1 MVSSSRGYHLV
12 QVVDVMVDVR
22 QMAFRKARKNQTQ
35 PSGILS
41 GALGKKSSED
51 LTYKMETMGCQMNI
65 ADSERMEGQL
75 QALGIRPLLP
85 EEEGKIKPNLVV
97 LNTCSIRDHA
107 EHKVYS

>member
-1 MVSSSRGYHLV
+1 
-12 QVVDVMVDVR
+12 MVDVR
-22 QMAFRKARKNQTQ
+22 QMASRRARRNQTQ
-35 PSGILS
+35 LSGILG
-41 GALGKKSSED
+41 GALGNESSKD

-85 EEEGKIKPNLVV
+85 EEEGKIKPDLVV
-97 LNTCSIRDHA
+97 LNTCSIREHA